1 MVNETWQTLVQQKLH
16 MTLSNFISMSVP
28 SLNDCFA
35 FALNSEVPVMALNLV
50 EILLIFYLN

>member
-1 MVNETWQTLVQQKLH
+1 
-16 MTLSNFISMSVP
+16 MTLSNFISINVP

-35 FALNSEVPVMALNLV
+35 FALNIEVPVMALNLV